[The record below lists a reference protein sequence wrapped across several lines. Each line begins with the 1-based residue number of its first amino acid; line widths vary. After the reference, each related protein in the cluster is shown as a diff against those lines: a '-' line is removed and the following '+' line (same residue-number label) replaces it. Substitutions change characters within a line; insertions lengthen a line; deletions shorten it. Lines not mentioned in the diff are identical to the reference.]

1 MAKIGVLFSTLSALI
16 FALAGCSSDTG
27 TNPAPPPPPPPPGF
41 SLAVEVAA
49 TGLDDPIHLTAPAGD
64 ARLFIVEQPGR
75 IRIVR
80 GGVLLETP
88 FLDITDRVRSGGERG
103 LFSLAFH
110 PSYSSNGLFYV
121 SYTDVNEDSRVERYT
136 VSADPDVAD
145 PSSARPIVS
154 VDQPHSNHNGGHVL
168 FGPDGMLYVALGDG
182 GGAGDPLGNGQNPAT
197 LLGSLLRL
205 DVDTGDPFAIPPDNP
220 FVGDPAR
227 RDEIWAFGLR
237 NPWRLAFDPP
247 TGLLYI
253 ADVGQASFE
262 EVNVVDDDE
271 AALNYGWSVME
282 GAGCFGGGSCDES
295 GLTLPTLVY
304 DHGEG
309 CSVTGGLVYRGA
321 AIPELAGHYLY
332 SDFCA
337 GFLRS
342 FRFDGAGA
350 TDLREWAVGDLGPI
364 VSFGEDGLGETY
376 IVSGEG
382 TVFRLIGG

>member
-1 MAKIGVLFSTLSALI
+1 MAKIGFRFSVPSALL
-16 FALAGCSSDTG
+16 FALAGCSSDAG
-27 TNPAPPPPPPPPGF
+27 TSPAPPPPPTPGL

-49 TGLDDPIHLTAPAGD
+49 TGLDDPIHLTAPPGD

-75 IRIVR
+75 IRIMR

-88 FLDITDRVRSGGERG
+88 FLDIADRVRSGGERG

-110 PSYSSNGLFYV
+110 PSYASNGLFYV
-121 SYTDVNEDSRVERYT
+121 SYTDVNGDSRVERYT
-136 VSADPDVAD
+136 VSTDPGLAEVT
-145 PSSARPIVS
+145 SARPVLS
-154 VDQPHSNHNGGHVL
+154 VDQPFSNHNGGHVL

-205 DVDTGDPFAIPPDNP
+205 DVDAGGPFAIPPDNP

-262 EVNVVDDDE
+262 EVNVVDDD
-271 AALNYGWSVME
+271 AAGLNYGWSVME
-282 GAGCFGGGSCDES
+282 GARCFGGGACDQS
-295 GLTLPTLVY
+295 GLTLPALVY

-321 AIPELAGHYLY
+321 AIPELVGHYLY

-350 TDLREWAVGDLGPI
+350 TDLREWAVGDLGPV
-364 VSFGEDGLGETY
+364 VSFGKDGFGEVY
-376 IVSGEG
+376 IVSADG